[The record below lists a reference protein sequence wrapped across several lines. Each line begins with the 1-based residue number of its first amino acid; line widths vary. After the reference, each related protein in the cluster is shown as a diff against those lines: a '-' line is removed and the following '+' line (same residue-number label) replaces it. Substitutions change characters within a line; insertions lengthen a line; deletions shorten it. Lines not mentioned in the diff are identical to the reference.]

1 MRGHGRGYG
10 RVLLGGDVE
19 MGMGMVCW
27 ALGGRGCAY
36 GRGVGAGVG
45 VGMASVVGR
54 GHGREYG
61 VDGYAGVDVNVD
73 NTSRKRI
80 SHSSQRLTFVAP
92 CGGFLSVPQPCR
104 PSERQ
109 FELEIFAC
117 KCSKNLTDEYS
128 KDQRRGGLGRL
139 KPI

>member
-1 MRGHGRGYG
+1 M
-10 RVLLGGDVE
+10 E

-92 CGGFLSVPQPCR
+92 CGGFQIRSDRFEPPQPPAPLRVVWVLCTR
-104 PSERQ
+104 V
-109 FELEIFAC
+109 
-117 KCSKNLTDEYS
+117 
-128 KDQRRGGLGRL
+128 
-139 KPI
+139 

>member
-92 CGGFLSVPQPCR
+92 MTAACCWNPAQAGPNVGLSAPD
-104 PSERQ
+104 
-109 FELEIFAC
+109 F
-117 KCSKNLTDEYS
+117 
-128 KDQRRGGLGRL
+128 
-139 KPI
+139 